1 MVAVDASQLID
12 AAREFVPEL
21 RERGQEI
28 DATRHLP
35 QDLARRL
42 ADAGFYR
49 MCAPEGLG
57 GTGTGPATM
66 AEVCEILGSGNG
78 SAAWC
83 AFIGATSQYT
93 FVGLDEAQ
101 LAEMLEDPNVI
112 TSGVFAAT
120 GTATPARLDGED
132 GYVVDGTWAWGSGCH
147 NAEWISGGV
156 MVQPPDGDPFDARAY
171 FRPDEIDI
179 EDNWHVSGLRGSG
192 SSTYHARELFLPSQR
207 VTDPSR
213 RSEYASDPI
222 YRFPQFAT
230 LCLPIG
236 ALCLGMARASIDE
249 VVATA
254 EEKTPMGARRTLAHR
269 SNLHRVLAEAD
280 VKLRAARA
288 LLYANTE
295 AVWEAVQTGRP
306 TVEHRRLMRTAVVH
320 AVDTAVE
327 VADEMYTVVG
337 GTSVFDDSLL
347 QRNFRDVHVA
357 TQHMMVGEPVMELA
371 GRVML
376 GLDDSAPGL

>member
-1 MVAVDASQLID
+1 MVAVSPEQLV
-12 AAREFVPEL
+12 AAAHGFVDEL
-21 RERGQEI
+21 KARGSEI

-35 QDLARRL
+35 QDLARRM

-57 GTGTGPATM
+57 GTGTTPAVM

-101 LAEMLEDPNVI
+101 LAEMLTDPNVI
-112 TSGVFAAT
+112 TSGVFAST
-120 GTATPARLDGED
+120 GTATPGTVDGQD
-132 GYVVDGTWAWGSGCH
+132 GYLVTGTWTWGSGCH
-147 NAEWISGGV
+147 NASWISGGV
-156 MVQPPDGDPFDARAY
+156 MVQPPDGDPYDARAY
-171 FRPDEIDI
+171 FQPHELDI

-192 SSTYHARELFLPSQR
+192 SSTYHARDVFLPAQR
-207 VTDPSR
+207 VTDPTR
-213 RSEYASDPI
+213 RSPHAADPI

-236 ALCLGMARASIDE
+236 ALCLGMARSSIDE
-249 VVATA
+249 VVAIA
-254 EEKTPMGARRTLAHR
+254 GEKTPMGARRTLAHR
-269 SNLHRVLAEAD
+269 SNLHRVIAEAD
-280 VKLRAARA
+280 VKLRAARS
-288 LLYANTE
+288 LLYDNTDE
-295 AVWEAVQTGRP
+295 VWEAIQDGRP

-320 AVDTAVE
+320 AVTTAVD
-327 VADEMYTVVG
+327 VIDEMYTVVG
-337 GTSVFDDSLL
+337 GTSVFDDSIL

-371 GRVML
+371 GRVLL
-376 GLDDSAPGL
+376 GLDDSALGL